1 MICCTCSCLLFVFFP
16 FLCAFTDRFVFQ
28 PAEKPADRAKKDAA
42 KDKAKTKPSAAAQ
55 ENKKTDKNAEKKAK
69 EEEAALE
76 KDADELHKAIEGR
89 YVFLHCITR
98 NTFCW
103 KCGHR
108 AWSSI
113 VSQPAS

>member
-1 MICCTCSCLLFVFFP
+1 M
-16 FLCAFTDRFVFQ
+16 CAFTDQFVFQ

-42 KDKAKTKPSAAAQ
+42 KDKAKTKPSAATQ

-98 NTFCW
+98 TTFCW
-103 KCGHR
+103 KFGHR
-108 AWSSI
+108 VCSSI
-113 VSQPAS
+113 VRQPAS